1 MNRVLKYAWYQLI
14 VVIVATLFAA
24 VTILIAIKY
33 WQGKEFSAV
42 IPFCLCS
49 FIFTEY
55 FFRLKPGKSRLMNV
69 TNRLKNVRL

>member
-24 VTILIAIKY
+24 VTILIAVKY
-33 WQGKEFSAV
+33 WHS
-42 IPFCLCS
+42 
-49 FIFTEY
+49 
-55 FFRLKPGKSRLMNV
+55 FRLKPGKSRLMNV